1 MEIRNIA
8 IIAHVDHGKTTLTD
22 AIMAQC
28 GHGDEG
34 SMDSNALEQERG
46 ITIYAKNTSVIYKGT
61 KINIVDTPGHA
72 DFGSEVE
79 RVLRAIDA
87 VLLVVDAQEGPMPQ
101 TRFVLKKSLE
111 LGLKPIV
118 VINKIDKQAA
128 DPMRTHDQVLEL
140 FIELGAH
147 DSQIDFPTIYAI
159 GRTGVAKKDLKD
171 DSKDL
176 TPLLD
181 AIIEHVKPANVPVIP
196 ASRSEAE
203 AQAGIQG
210 HANKTLDP
218 RFRGDDNRLRAQVFN
233 LGYDNFLGRLAVC
246 RIYTGAIKDQQN
258 VWIKAC
264 SPAGEGKSFTGKIT
278 KLFTFEGKK
287 KIEEEVAE
295 SGDIV
300 TVAGIPDIYIGETIC
315 DDEKTEPLPAIKV
328 DEPTISLRF
337 LVNNS
342 PFAGK
347 EGTFVTGR
355 QIRER
360 LERELETNVGL
371 KVDFTSGE
379 ATEGFTVYG
388 RGELH
393 VGILMENMRREGYEL
408 QVSQPKV
415 IFKKKGIKEER
426 YKSINGEKEK
436 GEGNSLLKSDGS
448 NKEAETSAEIE
459 VTESTDK
466 RDLLEPFEEVIIDTP
481 QETSGII
488 IEKLGKRKGVMTN
501 MTTHGDQ
508 ARMVFEVPTRGLL
521 GYRNVFTVDTK
532 GEGIMSSRVL
542 EFRPYAGEIEKRETG
557 SMTSMA
563 SGRTYGFSLWNLQ
576 DRGRLFI
583 GPAVEVYEGMVIGD
597 TSKGD
602 DLDVNPCKAKA
613 MSNMRSSGKDEALTL
628 VPHFE
633 LSIERGLELMRE
645 DEYLEITPKSI
656 RLRKKFL
663 TELDRAKARRKD
675 GTLK

>member
-22 AIMAQC
+22 AIMTQC

-34 SMDSNALEQERG
+34 TMDSNALEQERG
-46 ITIYAKNTSVIYKGT
+46 ITIYAKNTSVNYKGT

-118 VINKIDKQAA
+118 VINKIDKPAA
-128 DPMRTHDQVLEL
+128 NPARVHDEVLEL
-140 FIELGAH
+140 FMELGAT
-147 DSQIDFPTIYAI
+147 DKQIDFPTIYAI
-159 GRTGVAKKDLKD
+159 GRTGVAKKSLKD

-181 AIIEHVKPANVPVIP
+181 TIIEHVPA
-196 ASRSEAE
+196 
-203 AQAGIQG
+203 
-210 HANKTLDP
+210 ANAKNTNGTSKAADEKLT
-218 RFRGDDNRLRAQVFN
+218 AQVFN

-246 RIYTGAIKDQQN
+246 RIYSGTIKDGQN
-258 VWIKAC
+258 IWIKDV
-264 SPAGEGKSFTGKIT
+264 SGKSFTGKVT

-287 KIEEEVAE
+287 RVETPQAE
-295 SGDIV
+295 AGDII
-300 TVAGIPDIYIGETIC
+300 TVAGVPEIFIGETIT
-315 DDEKTEPLPAIKV
+315 DDESTEPLPAISV
-328 DEPTISLRF
+328 DEPTISLQF

-371 KVDFTSGE
+371 KVDFGTNE
-379 ATEGFTVYG
+379 YFTVFG

-393 VGILMENMRREGYEL
+393 IGILLENMRREGYEL

-415 IFKKKGIKEER
+415 IIKEE
-426 YKSINGEKEK
+426 KDVS
-436 GEGNSLLKSDGS
+436 GN
-448 NKEAETSAEIE
+448 
-459 VTESTDK
+459 VTKT
-466 RDLLEPFEEVIIDTP
+466 LEPFEEVIIDTP
-481 QETSGII
+481 QEFSGAI
-488 IEKLGKRKGVMTN
+488 IETLGKRKGIMSN
-501 MTTHGDQ
+501 MTTHGNQ
-508 ARMVFEVPTRGLL
+508 VRMVFDIPTRGLL
-521 GYRNVFTVDTK
+521 GYRNAFTIDTK
-532 GEGIMSSRVL
+532 GEGIMSSRVTG
-542 EFRPYAGEIEKRETG
+542 FREHVGVIEKRETG
-557 SMTSMA
+557 SMTSMV
-563 SGRTYGFSLWNLQ
+563 SGKSFGFSLWNLQ

-583 GPAVEVYEGMVIGD
+583 VPAMDIYEGMVIGD

-602 DLDVNPCKAKA
+602 DLEVNPCKGKQL
-613 MSNMRSSGKDEALTL
+613 SNMRSSGKDEALTL
-628 VPHFE
+628 VPPFI
-633 LSIERGLELMRE
+633 LSIERGLELMRD
-645 DEYLEITPKSI
+645 DEYLEITPKNI

-663 TELDRAKARRKD
+663 TELDRARARRKD
-675 GTLK
+675 L